1 MIWPQNYGCV
11 IQGYK
16 IGKCEKKNFANAS
29 QVVFESAYVESSL
42 CVEKLE
48 KILAGG
54 HCLHHFAAAA
64 VRAAV
69 DIAKSESGN
78 TNLNNK
84 IQITPEN

>member
-1 MIWPQNYGCV
+1 MIWPQNYRCI

-16 IGKCEKKNFANAS
+16 IGKCEKSNFANAS

-48 KILAGG
+48 KIIAGEPCVQ
-54 HCLHHFAAAA
+54 HYVAAT

-69 DIAKSESGN
+69 DIAKSESRN
-78 TNLNNK
+78 TNLNNRK
-84 IQITPEN
+84 HITQEN